1 MRGFPGRPAAMLC
14 WVLLPLTVMA
24 HLTLA
29 VLAVAE
35 FAAMG
40 WPLPTW
46 FDTGAVTLVL
56 ATAAAGLA
64 ASALVALRAVA
75 GSRALRALIRAARRP
90 VPALLQN
97 EAAALGLATRLDAVA
112 GEDAFA
118 ITYGLIRP
126 RILVST
132 GLAVMLTPAEIS
144 AVLAHEREHL
154 RHRDPLRLLA
164 ARLAA
169 AWGCYLPVAGWLARR
184 AALRHELA
192 ADRAA
197 AGSAGRGVLA
207 AALLK
212 LASMAASPAIAA
224 ASPAGDGRRSLEARI
239 TQLERGRPMRQ
250 RPAVSRLLASG
261 GTVAV
266 LAPAFLCCAAMS
278 QVLPG
283 GVL

>member
-1 MRGFPGRPAAMLC
+1 MKGFPGRAAATLC
-14 WVLLPLTVMA
+14 WVLLPLTVLA
-24 HLTLA
+24 HLALA
-29 VLAVAE
+29 VLAAAE

-56 ATAAAGLA
+56 ATAAAGMA
-64 ASALVALRAVA
+64 ASALVALRAVT
-75 GSRALRALIRAARRP
+75 GSRALRSLVRAAGRP
-90 VPALLQN
+90 APAFLQN
-97 EAAALGLATRLDAVA
+97 EAAALDLATRLDVVA

-118 ITYGLIRP
+118 IAYGLIRP

-132 GLAVMLTPAEIS
+132 GLAAALAPAEIS

-169 AWGCYLPVAGWLARR
+169 AWGCYLPAAGWLARR

-212 LASMAASPAIAA
+212 LASMSASPALAA

-239 TQLERGRPMRQ
+239 TQLEAGRPLRQ
-250 RPAVSRLLASG
+250 RLAVSRLLASG
-261 GTVAV
+261 GTLAV

>member
-1 MRGFPGRPAAMLC
+1 MSKFPGRPSATWC
-14 WVLLPLTVMA
+14 WVLLPLVVMV

-64 ASALVALRAVA
+64 ASAVVAVRAVA
-75 GSRALRALIRAARRP
+75 GSRALQTLIPAAQRP
-90 VPALLQN
+90 APAFLQN
-97 EAAALGLATRLDAVA
+97 EAAALGLATRLDVVA
-112 GEDAFA
+112 GADAFA

-132 GLAVMLTPAEIS
+132 GLAAALAPAEIR

-212 LASMAASPAIAA
+212 LAAMPASPALAA

-239 TQLERGRPMRQ
+239 TQLEAGRPLRQ
-250 RPAVSRLLASG
+250 RPAVTRLLASG
-261 GTVAV
+261 GTLAV

-283 GVL
+283 GML

>member
-1 MRGFPGRPAAMLC
+1 MRRFPSRPAAALC
-14 WVLLPLTVMA
+14 WVLLPLTILL

-29 VLAVAE
+29 VLSVAE
-35 FAAMG
+35 FTAMG

-46 FDTGAVTLVL
+46 FDTAAVTLVL

-64 ASALVALRAVA
+64 ASALVALRAAA

-90 VPALLQN
+90 VPILMQN
-97 EAAALGLATRLDAVA
+97 DVAALGLATRLDVIA

-126 RILVST
+126 RVLVSS
-132 GLAVMLTPAEIS
+132 GLAAALTPGETS

-169 AWGCYLPVAGWLARR
+169 AWGCYLPAAGWLARR

-197 AGSAGRGVLA
+197 AESAGRGVLA

-212 LASMAASPAIAA
+212 LAAMPASPAIAA
-224 ASPAGDGRRSLEARI
+224 ASPAGDERRSLEARI
-239 TQLERGRPMRQ
+239 TQLEWGRPLRQ
-250 RPAVSRLLASG
+250 HLAVSQLLASG
-261 GTVAV
+261 GTLAV

-278 QVLPG
+278 QFLAG

>member
-1 MRGFPGRPAAMLC
+1 MRVFPGRAAAALC
-14 WVLLPLTVMA
+14 WALLPLAILA

-35 FAAMG
+35 FAALG

-56 ATAAAGLA
+56 ATAAAGLS
-64 ASALVALRAVA
+64 ASALVPLRAAA
-75 GSRALRALIRAARRP
+75 GSRALRALIRAAGRP
-90 VPALLQN
+90 VPVFMQN
-97 EAAALGLATRLDAVA
+97 EAATLGLATRLDVIA

-132 GLAVMLTPAEIS
+132 GLAAALAPAEIR
-144 AVLAHEREHL
+144 AVLVHEREHL

-169 AWGCYLPVAGWLARR
+169 AWGCYLPAAGWLARR
-184 AALRHELA
+184 AALCHELA

-197 AGSAGRGVLA
+197 AGSTGRGVLA

-212 LASMAASPAIAA
+212 LATMPASPAIAA

-239 TQLERGRPMRQ
+239 TQLERGRPLRQ
-250 RPAVSRLLASG
+250 RLAVSRLLASG
-261 GTVAV
+261 GTLAV

-278 QVLPG
+278 QVLSG
-283 GVL
+283 GMW

>member
-1 MRGFPGRPAAMLC
+1 MRRFPGRLAAAWC
-14 WVLLPLTVMA
+14 WVLLPVTVMA
-24 HLTLA
+24 HLALA

-46 FDTGAVTLVL
+46 FDTAAVTVVL

-64 ASALVALRAVA
+64 ASTVVAVRAVA
-75 GSRALRALIRAARRP
+75 GSRALRSLVWAAGRP
-90 VPALLQN
+90 VPALLQD
-97 EAAALGLATRLDAVA
+97 EAAPLGLATRLDVVA
-112 GEDAFA
+112 GADAFA

-132 GLAVMLTPAEIS
+132 GLAAALAPAEIS

-154 RHRDPLRLLA
+154 RHWDPLRLLA
-164 ARLAA
+164 ARLVA
-169 AWGCYLPVAGWLARR
+169 AWGCYLPAAGWLARR
-184 AALRHELA
+184 AALRRELA

-212 LASMAASPAIAA
+212 LASLPASPALAA

-239 TQLERGRPMRQ
+239 TQLEAGRPLRQ

-261 GTVAV
+261 GTLAV